1 MNLLEDWKTLRF
13 GVEIEFIGGEPEKLE
28 LLPGWNMAL
37 NERQIDE
44 NGAES
49 GSELQAPPLFWEERD
64 QIREML
70 DRLRQQGASTN
81 WSCGL
86 HVHVELARYGESIL
100 IPLLETALQS
110 QHALSDLLD
119 TSPHR
124 LLFCPM
130 LPADRVEE
138 SRSTGDPAALR
149 NSGRPQS
156 HRFGVNINPWFEIGT
171 VEIRFANG
179 SLDDEEVARVVELCL
194 RFVAAV
200 GAGTKLPDEPAMLAR
215 VLGAPVKGYPC
226 HTDPP
231 RWQQERTWLEELL
244 IPLLAPL
251 VEPLVPGG
259 EIYHILPEPGGI
271 AVFVE
276 AEDDSLIR
284 FLFRPGP
291 GSWELRPE
299 MEMDESLG

>member
-37 NERQIDE
+37 DERQIDE
-44 NGAES
+44 SGAES
-49 GSELQAPPLFWEERD
+49 GSELQAPPLRWEERD

-70 DRLRQQGASTN
+70 ERLRQQGATAN

-100 IPLLETALQS
+100 IPLLEAALQS
-110 QHALSDLLD
+110 QHALSTLLD
-119 TSPHR
+119 MSPHR

-130 LPADRVEE
+130 LPADRVDEF
-138 SRSTGDPAALR
+138 RLTGDPAAIR

-156 HRFGVNINPWFEIGT
+156 HRFGVNIRPWFEIGT

-179 SLDDEEVARVVELCL
+179 SMEEEEVVRVVELCL

-200 GAGTKLPDEPAMLAR
+200 GAGIKLPDEPVMLAAA
-215 VLGAPVKGYPC
+215 LGAPFQGYPTR
-226 HTDPP
+226 TDPP
-231 RWQQERTWLEELL
+231 RWQQERIWLEELL

-259 EIYHILPEPGGI
+259 EIHHIVPEPAGI
-271 AVFVE
+271 AVYVE
-276 AEDDSLIR
+276 AKDDSLSR
-284 FLFRPGP
+284 FHFRPVS
-291 GSWELRPE
+291 GSWELCPE
-299 MEMDESLG
+299 VEIDESLG